1 MRGEIIDRYGAVL
14 RVFHRDAQDPNG
26 KFVIETREN
35 IDMVQAQV
43 DRLREI
49 RASKEGRLKDMRH
62 IAEIP
67 MSIVEKAMREGWL
80 NDRAAWKK
88 FLNDPDNKG
97 LRVQGGRV

>member
-1 MRGEIIDRYGAVL
+1 VRGEILDRYGQVL

-35 IDMVQAQV
+35 IDAVQDKV
-43 DRLREI
+43 DRYRAFRETT
-49 RASKEGRLKDMRH
+49 EGRLKDMRH

-67 MSIVEKAMREGWL
+67 MSIVEKAMREGWF
-80 NDRAAWKK
+80 NDRAKWKA